1 MEMIKTNSFQLAVN
15 TAGDPNN
22 ERLMLCLPG
31 RLDTK
36 DYAHI
41 QSHIDYF
48 AEKGFFAVSFDPP
61 GTWES
66 SDDISLYTT
75 PNYLI
80 AINEIIA
87 HYGNRPTVTLGHSR
101 GGTMAML
108 AGVNNEYVTHIAAVM
123 SHWGPSGRPDTEEDV
138 HVSTRD
144 IPPGTAR
151 TDERKEFSL
160 PMTYFDDLTDY
171 IGLDTCEKP
180 KLLFAGSQ
188 DVLVTPEDVR
198 ETFDS
203 AAEPKLFIELDS
215 EHDYR
220 LHAEIIDE
228 VNMKVEAFIKNN

>member
-1 MEMIKTNSFQLAVN
+1 MEMIKTNTFELAVV
-15 TAGDPNN
+15 TAGDPNS

-41 QSHIDYF
+41 QSHMDYF

-66 SDDISLYTT
+66 GDDISLYTT
-75 PNYLI
+75 PNYLV
-80 AINEIIA
+80 AINEIVA

-108 AGVNNEYVTHIAAVM
+108 AGVNNEYVTHIVAVM
-123 SHWGPSGRPDTEEDV
+123 SHWGPSGRPDTKEDV

-144 IPPGTAR
+144 VPPGTER

-160 PMTYFDDLTDY
+160 PMAYFDDMTDY
-171 IGLDTCEKP
+171 SGLDTSEKP
-180 KLLFAGSQ
+180 KLLFAGTQ
-188 DVLVTPEDVR
+188 DVLVTPEDVQ

-203 AAEPKLFIELDS
+203 AAEPKQFIELDS

-220 LHAEIIDE
+220 LHSEIIDE
-228 VNMKVEAFIKNN
+228 VNKKTEEFLGN